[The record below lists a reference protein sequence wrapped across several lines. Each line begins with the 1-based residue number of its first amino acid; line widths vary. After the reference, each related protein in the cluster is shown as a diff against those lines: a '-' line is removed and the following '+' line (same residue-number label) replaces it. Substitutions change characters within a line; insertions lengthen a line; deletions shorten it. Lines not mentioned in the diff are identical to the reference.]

1 MIVWLRRGI
10 ASPLKFACLLCGFL
24 VFPFVVKWT
33 DAFSIARIDANSPE
47 HTPAFLK
54 FAAILLLFE
63 WTWFFI
69 AWVGICKYG
78 KVSFTQLIGGKWN
91 RWSEIFRDLG
101 LGLLTFAI
109 LLMTGAFLQQLL
121 ARFQNDS
128 TVMRSMSPQNSVE
141 ATAFM
146 ALALTAGFV
155 EEFVFR
161 GYLHAVHSDH
171 RECGCSVDPSAF
183 AIHTGTLFPGLA
195 SAYPCR
201 RNRIASNP
209 GSTVEKELKA
219 WNHRSCV
226 GRRTWK
232 HSLLAEAFVA

>member
-1 MIVWLRRGI
+1 MIFWLRRGI
-10 ASPLKFACLLCGFL
+10 ASPLNFACLLCGFL

-78 KVSFTQLIGGKWN
+78 KVSFRQLIGGKWY
-91 RWSEIFRDLG
+91 RSSEIFRDLG

-161 GYLHAVHSDH
+161 GYLQAQFTAITGNVVVASILQLLLFIQGHYFQGLLRLIPVGVIGLLLTLVALWRKSLKPGIIGHALGDGLGS
-171 RECGCSVDPSAF
+171 
-183 AIHTGTLFPGLA
+183 ILFL
-195 SAYPCR
+195 
-201 RNRIASNP
+201 
-209 GSTVEKELKA
+209 LK
-219 WNHRSCV
+219 R
-226 GRRTWK
+226 
-232 HSLLAEAFVA
+232 L